1 MLALVFARVMRPDSG
16 WVHASRLVAAVIAAA
31 CVPAAAV
38 VWRFGIGLGT
48 LSPFLLLVA
57 LFAFGGALALLL
69 IPPVGARILRAMGLD
84 PASPVHRVVAVA
96 FVLTVIDAVA
106 LFAEL
111 AESGPVQ
118 MPFYPSDP
126 LVSLMT
132 DVALA
137 LAGVGFGLTR
147 DLRATLA
154 RLDVRAITRRQLAL
168 AVLVALGFQL
178 FIGAMEHLESVLL
191 PSVHALEDR
200 FGYDFVGLP
209 PWVGAVLTS
218 VTAGVGEEVLF
229 RGALQPRLGVVLT
242 AVLFGALHVQYQ
254 VPGMVMIV
262 LMGIALG
269 VLKNR
274 TSTTFTAVVHVL
286 YDVGAFLMPDF

>member
-1 MLALVFARVMRPDSG
+1 VRPDSG
-16 WVHASRLVAAVIAAA
+16 WEHASRLVAAVIAAA

-38 VWRFGIGLGT
+38 VWRFGISLGT
-48 LSPFLLLVA
+48 LSPLLLAVA
-57 LFAFGGALALLL
+57 LLAFGGALTLLL
-69 IPPVGARILRAMGLD
+69 IPPLGARILRAMGLD
-84 PASPVHRVVAVA
+84 PSSPVHRVVAVA

-106 LFAEL
+106 LFTEL
-111 AESGPVQ
+111 AESAPAQ

-132 DVALA
+132 DMSLA

-147 DLRATLA
+147 DLRATLG
-154 RLDVRAITRRQLAL
+154 RLDVRLITRRQLVL

-178 FIGAMEHLESVLL
+178 VIGVMEHLESVLL

-200 FGYDFVGLP
+200 FGYDFIGLP
-209 PWVGAVLTS
+209 PWAGAVLTS
-218 VTAGVGEEVLF
+218 ITAGAGEEVLF

-286 YDVGAFLMPDF
+286 YDVGAFLLPDF